1 MEDVNSL
8 KCKNLL
14 AFIIYEAK
22 YSYFC
27 IQKYKHFL
35 SLKKLKRIFLILAQ
49 LLIGMILQG
58 DNFSKCLAM
67 EIYFLPSK
75 QFTKL
80 EIQLENPV

>member
-35 SLKKLKRIFLILAQ
+35 NLKKAKENIFFNI
-49 LLIGMILQG
+49 
-58 DNFSKCLAM
+58 STTS
-67 EIYFLPSK
+67 YRH
-75 QFTKL
+75 
-80 EIQLENPV
+80 